1 VWFDL
6 TAGVDI
12 FSHPSG
18 RATAGIYPKDI
29 FFVSFSSDLLARCT
43 G

>member
-6 TAGVDI
+6 TAGHI

-29 FFVSFSSDLLARCT
+29 FFVSFSSDLLARRT